1 MFENSFLFAF
11 SLTLLTGLS
20 TGIGSLVAFFLKKD
34 NFKFLSF
41 MLGFSAGVMIYVS
54 FTTLLPEAETLLLKS
69 FTSKQTILISNI
81 AFFLGIILATII
93 DKLVPEPHEIS
104 KNSSLKKTSIEN
116 TKLLKTGVFV
126 AIILAIHNFP
136 EGLSTFIS
144 ALTQT
149 SIGYSV
155 ALAMALH
162 NIPEGIAVSI
172 PIFYATGSR
181 KKAFTYSFL
190 SGLIEPVGAI
200 FGYFVLFPLIS
211 YQFMGS
217 VFAFIAGIMV
227 YISFASLYPL
237 AQQTTDSKLSING
250 LFTGFFIMAIC
261 LFLLA

>member
-20 TGIGSLVAFFLKKD
+20 TGIGSLIAFFLKKE

-54 FTTLLPEAETLLLKS
+54 FTTLLPEAETLLKKS
-69 FTSKQTILISNI
+69 YTPKLTLLISNL
-81 AFFLGIILATII
+81 AFFGGIFLATMI

-104 KNSSLKKTSIEN
+104 EKTPVET
-116 TKLLKTGVFV
+116 TKLLKTGIFV

-144 ALTQT
+144 ALTET

-172 PIFYATGSR
+172 PIFYATGSA
-181 KKAFTYSFL
+181 KKAFAFSFL

-200 FGYFVLFPLIS
+200 FGYFILLPLIS
-211 YQFMGS
+211 HQLMGS
-217 VFAFIAGIMV
+217 IFAFIAGIMI

-237 AQQTTDSKLSING
+237 AQKTANGKLSIHG
-250 LFTGFFIMAIC
+250 LFAGFLVMAIC